1 VIVEALSVVY
11 GAAAS
16 WRRRWYAATPS
27 RVSRLSRPVVSVGNL
42 RVGGT
47 GKTPAVA
54 AIAQLLLDL
63 GERPAILSR
72 GYARQQPSGGVT
84 IVSDGSQVLA
94 DVAHAG
100 DEPLLLARTLPR
112 VPVLVCSD
120 RHRAGRVAETDLA
133 ATIHLLDDGFQH
145 VQLWR
150 DVDLLLTDERDLVDK
165 VLPAGRLRE
174 PLGNAAVA
182 HAVIAPAATHEAG
195 QKLATRLGVPDAFT
209 LMRKL
214 GAPMQLGSDEV
225 DVARSA
231 AMFAVAGIA
240 GPDRFFGD
248 LAAAGF
254 NVVGTR
260 TFRDHHVFN
269 ASDVTAVVDTAR
281 RAGAMAIVTTA
292 KDAVRLERLDLSAM
306 PFLVVPLRA
315 SIEPAEE
322 FKAWLAARLAAARGE
337 GERRAAR

>member
-1 VIVEALSVVY
+1 MIVEALSVVY

-150 DVDLLLTDERDLVDK
+150 DVDL
-165 VLPAGRLRE
+165 
-174 PLGNAAVA
+174 
-182 HAVIAPAATHEAG
+182 
-195 QKLATRLGVPDAFT
+195 
-209 LMRKL
+209 
-214 GAPMQLGSDEV
+214 
-225 DVARSA
+225 
-231 AMFAVAGIA
+231 
-240 GPDRFFGD
+240 
-248 LAAAGF
+248 
-254 NVVGTR
+254 
-260 TFRDHHVFN
+260 
-269 ASDVTAVVDTAR
+269 
-281 RAGAMAIVTTA
+281 
-292 KDAVRLERLDLSAM
+292 
-306 PFLVVPLRA
+306 
-315 SIEPAEE
+315 
-322 FKAWLAARLAAARGE
+322 
-337 GERRAAR
+337 